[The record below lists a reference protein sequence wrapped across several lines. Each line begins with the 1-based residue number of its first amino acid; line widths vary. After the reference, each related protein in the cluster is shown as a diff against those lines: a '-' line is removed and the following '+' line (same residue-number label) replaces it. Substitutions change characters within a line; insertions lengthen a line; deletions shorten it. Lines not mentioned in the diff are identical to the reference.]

1 VGEEGVEE
9 PGAQAQGKVPP
20 TQLWARL
27 YWKNWMGASISE
39 EGYER
44 APVPVC
50 SFSFTLTISF
60 QFHMVPAEQRGK
72 KK

>member
-1 VGEEGVEE
+1 
-9 PGAQAQGKVPP
+9 
-20 TQLWARL
+20 
-27 YWKNWMGASISE
+27 MGASISE